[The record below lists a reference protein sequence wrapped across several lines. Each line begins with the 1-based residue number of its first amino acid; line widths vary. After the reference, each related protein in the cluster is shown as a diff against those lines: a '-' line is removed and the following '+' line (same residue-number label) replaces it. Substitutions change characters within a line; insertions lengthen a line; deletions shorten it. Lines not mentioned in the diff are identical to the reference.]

1 MIMKNLKKLIYQYN
15 FLKLELGD
23 IEEEHSSL
31 SAEFESLFSDIIP
44 PQEIDEEEIVRKA
57 KEKDT
62 KVSKK
67 KPTISDS
74 TKKVYKDVAKKL
86 HPDAGGTDASFK
98 ELNERYK
105 KNDLLGVVSL
115 AVENNIDFEISD
127 EDAFVIEESI
137 SKIEDKISHYRSTLA
152 YVWKHGNAL
161 QRRSVIQTLS
171 AHFGRDINI
180 DELRDEIKNLL

>member
-1 MIMKNLKKLIYQYN
+1 MMKNLKKLIYQYN
-15 FLKLELGD
+15 FLKLELDD
-23 IEEEHSSL
+23 IKEEHSSL
-31 SAEFESLFSDIIP
+31 SAEFELLFSDIIP
-44 PQEIDEEEIVRKA
+44 PQEIDEEALVKEA

-62 KVSKK
+62 NVSKK
-67 KPTISDS
+67 KPAISES

-86 HPDAGGTDASFK
+86 HPDAGGADDSFK

-127 EDAFVIEESI
+127 EDESTIKESI
-137 SKIEDKISHYRSTLA
+137 SKIEDRISHYKTTLA
-152 YVWKHGNAL
+152 YVWKHGNTL

-171 AHFGRDINI
+171 NHFGRDINM
-180 DELRDEIKNLL
+180 DELNDEIKKLL